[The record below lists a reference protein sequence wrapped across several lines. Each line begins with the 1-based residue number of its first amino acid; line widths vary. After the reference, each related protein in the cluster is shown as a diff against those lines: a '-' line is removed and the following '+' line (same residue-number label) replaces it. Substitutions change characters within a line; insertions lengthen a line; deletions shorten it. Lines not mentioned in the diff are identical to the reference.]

1 MIGRSL
7 RALLGYRRSVRISG
21 QRIVLLVILSACFA
35 SVMSSAQASTLI
47 APRDGAEF
55 AGGETTTFKWNWPDA
70 NQPWQSRIVWS
81 READPAGADWYD
93 AAKLIQS
100 GRVEA
105 QSATVQFDSQFKKG
119 QWYWRVCN
127 YLIESSDDLC
137 HYADTEVRGFEMT
150 STAIADLTKPVAIKY
165 LKRAI
170 KQRASGGVSV
180 SSCRTTAKNA
190 FACVGKWRAGAANY
204 TAVNCTI
211 KRNLRTSKTSVKI
224 AGVRR
229 ETR

>member
-1 MIGRSL
+1 MN
-7 RALLGYRRSVRISG
+7 RAILKLL
-21 QRIVLLVILSACFA
+21 LLAAALVFA
-35 SVMSSAQASTLI
+35 ATSAQASTLI
-47 APRDGAEF
+47 APRDGASF

-81 READPAGADWYD
+81 HEADPAGKDWYD
-93 AAKLIQS
+93 PTALIQS
-100 GRVEA
+100 GRIEA
-105 QSATVQFDSQFKKG
+105 QSATVQFDSLFKKG

-137 HYADTEVRGFEMT
+137 HYADTEVRGFTMT
-150 STAIADLTKPVAIKY
+150 STAIADLTKASATWYLKKAIK
-165 LKRAI
+165 K
-170 KQRASGGVSV
+170 RASGGISV
-180 SSCRTTAKNA
+180 SGCRFTAKNSVT
-190 FACVGKWRAGAANY
+190 CVGKWRAGAANY

-211 KRNLRTSKTSVKI
+211 KRNLQTSKTKVKI